1 MSFRVK
7 LSVKGQEY
15 VAIPEAA
22 LLWGATGAYVWQMVE
37 GKADRVDVQIQ
48 QRLRGTILVN
58 GKFNAEAALVVEG
71 VQQLRQG
78 QSLEAINM
86 PEALS

>member
-1 MSFRVK
+1 
-7 LSVKGQEY
+7 
-15 VAIPEAA
+15 
-22 LLWGATGAYVWQMVE
+22 MVE

-48 QRLRGTILVN
+48 QRLRGTILVK
-58 GKFNAEAALVVEG
+58 GEFNSDASLVVEG

-86 PEALS
+86 PEAVS